1 LFHEYGGFGIVSR
14 EAPNLV
20 EMLTVVEYIRED
32 HCIPGRE
39 AHLQCFPGSVFRCL
53 AGEIIK
59 DGRCEIQERL
69 GDLAIGIRRS
79 SVHLD
84 LSALY

>member
-1 LFHEYGGFGIVSR
+1 LFHEHGGLGIVSR
-14 EAPNLV
+14 EASNLV

-32 HCIPGRE
+32 HCVPGRE
-39 AHLQCFPGSVFRCL
+39 ARLQCFLGAVFKCL
-53 AGEIIK
+53 AGEITK

>member
-1 LFHEYGGFGIVSR
+1 MSMAVLGLSAVR
-14 EAPNLV
+14 RRNLV

-32 HCIPGRE
+32 HCVPGRE
-39 AHLQCFPGSVFRCL
+39 ARLQCVPSAVFRCL
-53 AGEIIK
+53 AGEITN
-59 DGRCEIQERL
+59 DGRREIQERL
-69 GDLAIGIRRS
+69 GDLKIGIRRS